1 MATGGKSKFN
11 DLFGSIAG
19 TTSGFNFIKKIYSF
33 ISKKYNNI
41 LSILKNLHLT

>member
-19 TTSGFNFIKKIYSF
+19 TTSGFNFIKKKYILLSVKNIIIY
-33 ISKKYNNI
+33 
-41 LSILKNLHLT
+41 